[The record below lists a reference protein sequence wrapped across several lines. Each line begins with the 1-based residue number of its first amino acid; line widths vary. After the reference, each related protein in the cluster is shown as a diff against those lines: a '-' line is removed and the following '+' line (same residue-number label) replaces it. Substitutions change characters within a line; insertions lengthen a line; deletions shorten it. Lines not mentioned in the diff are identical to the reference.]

1 MIIFEL
7 YLESIIATLKILI
20 NIKIK
25 KLDLTILSENSIQD
39 SYNLLIMNIDTFSH
53 LLMEF
58 N

>member
-1 MIIFEL
+1 MIKFEL

>member
-1 MIIFEL
+1 MIKFEL

-39 SYNLLIMNIDTFSH
+39 SYNLSIMNIDTISH